1 MFLVYIVGLA
11 IEVRVGKKRTIVIP
25 KAIADALG
33 IDEGSKLLL
42 ELRDDHILLKPIP
55 DAVILSI
62 RGEKIARVTLEELE
76 AISLEERKRGFGFI
90 GLNIFDQALFPWLHR
105 IGQGF
110 HYPIASPAFTRS
122 M

>member
-1 MFLVYIVGLA
+1 VGLA
-11 IEVRVGKKRTIVIP
+11 IEVCVGKKRTIVIP
-25 KAIADALG
+25 KAITDALG

-42 ELRDDHILLKPIP
+42 ELRDDHIVLKPIP

-90 GLNIFDQALFPWLHR
+90 GLNIFDQALFPWFHR

-110 HYPIASPAFTRS
+110 HYPIASSASTRS

>member
-1 MFLVYIVGLA
+1 MGLA

-33 IDEGSKLLL
+33 IDGGSKLLL
-42 ELRDDHILLKPIP
+42 ELRDDHIVLKPIP

-62 RGEKIARVTLEELE
+62 GGEKIARVTLEELE

-90 GLNIFDQALFPWLHR
+90 GLNIFDQVLYHWLHR

-110 HYPIASPAFTRS
+110 HCPVASSAFTRS